1 MDVHKPKP
9 FHSWREFL
17 KEYGIIVLGVLTALF
32 FEQAVQSLDWREKV
46 NAAVADMNNELGLG
60 DGPQAYVRVS
70 IHDCVATR
78 LAAIRASVEAGD
90 RARTHQLTAAFWLPN
105 RTWDSLAREAA
116 TASDISAHMPHDRM
130 LQYRITYEMVPD
142 MERLAEKELADVGHL
157 RALPVGGGP
166 FDTQEKLAELDAVE
180 ALAVDNDTFARE
192 SRFLLL
198 HLRMMHIPID
208 PAFLKRDSGQARA
221 NLGPCLTTPD
231 IPLASPGE
239 PFASTFTG

>member
-1 MDVHKPKP
+1 MEIHKPKL
-9 FHSWREFL
+9 FHNWREFL
-17 KEYGIIVLGVLTALF
+17 KEYGIIVIGVLTALIA
-32 FEQAVQSLDWREKV
+32 EQAAQSIEWRQKV
-46 NAAVADMNNELGLG
+46 NAAIADMDNELSFG

-78 LAAIRASVEAGD
+78 LSAIRGSIESGERAKAHDLIAG
-90 RARTHQLTAAFWLPN
+90 FWVPN

-130 LQYRITYEMVPD
+130 LQYRVTYEMVPD

-157 RALPVGGGP
+157 RALPATGGP
-166 FDTQEKLAELDAVE
+166 FDTQEKLAGLDAVE

-198 HLRMMHIPID
+198 HLRMMRIPVD
-208 PAFLKRDSGQARA
+208 PAFLKRDGGEARA
-221 NLGPCLTTPD
+221 RLGSCMTTPD

-239 PFASTFTG
+239 AFASTFTG